1 MTAPKDTRRGI
12 LAMCGAMALFLVNDS
27 IVKLVSERLAMDQI
41 VLLRG
46 GFGSLLVLAFLV
58 LAQPWTLRF
67 LLHAGMV
74 RVGGRAALDAAS
86 SFTYLWALFHMPLP
100 NVSAINLSSPLLV
113 TILAVLLLGE
123 RVAWRRWSAIIAGLA
138 GVLMVVQPSTAA
150 FNLFSLVALAGTLMG
165 ALRDVMTRRIA
176 LEIPSV
182 LVTFATAV
190 AITAI
195 AGVSVLIRGWHSVTA
210 ADLALLATAS
220 LFLIG
225 AYQLIIVAMRI
236 AETSTVAPFR
246 YTAILW
252 ALILGYAL
260 WGDVPNALALA
271 GIAVLVASGLY
282 LMHRERVVARRRR
295 AQD

>member
-1 MTAPKDTRRGI
+1 VNPQKDTRGGI

-27 IVKLVSERLAMDQI
+27 MVKLVSERLAMDQI

-46 GFGSLLVLAFLV
+46 LFGSLLVLAFLV

-67 LLHAGMV
+67 LAHPGMM

-86 SFTYLWALFHMPLP
+86 SFTYLWALFHLPLP

-113 TILAVLLLGE
+113 TVLAVLLLGE
-123 RVAWRRWSAIIAGLA
+123 HVAWRRWSAIAAGLV
-138 GVLMVVQPSTAA
+138 GVLMVVQPSTSA
-150 FNLFSLVALAGTLMG
+150 FTWFSLVALAGTLMG

-176 LEIPSV
+176 MEIPSV

-195 AGVSVLIRGWHSVTA
+195 AGVSVLFRGWAPVTA
-210 ADLALLATAS
+210 ADLALLAAAS

-225 AYQLIIVAMRI
+225 AYQLIIVAMRV
-236 AETSTVAPFR
+236 AETSVVAPFR
-246 YTAILW
+246 YTAIVW
-252 ALILGYAL
+252 ALLLGYAL
-260 WGDVPNALALA
+260 WGDVPNGMALA

-282 LMHRERVVARRRR
+282 LMHRERVARRRR
-295 AQD
+295 ADAP

>member
-1 MTAPKDTRRGI
+1 
-12 LAMCGAMALFLVNDS
+12 
-27 IVKLVSERLAMDQI
+27 
-41 VLLRG
+41 
-46 GFGSLLVLAFLV
+46 
-58 LAQPWTLRF
+58 
-67 LLHAGMV
+67 
-74 RVGGRAALDAAS
+74 
-86 SFTYLWALFHMPLP
+86 
-100 NVSAINLSSPLLV
+100 
-113 TILAVLLLGE
+113 
-123 RVAWRRWSAIIAGLA
+123 
-138 GVLMVVQPSTAA
+138 
-150 FNLFSLVALAGTLMG
+150 VALAGTLMG